1 MTRIVTSTYRYKRPP
16 RRKKAMA
23 LAVPQI
29 VAIPRKRG
37 RKVIAPPA
45 EAATSPHHAEK
56 LRVEPPANDGR
67 KSAIVTIVSRKRSRL
82 RRIEQAL
89 ARRASSGDSSE

>member
-16 RRKKAMA
+16 RRKKAVA
-23 LAVPQI
+23 LAGPQI
-29 VAIPRKRG
+29 VAIPRKQRS
-37 RKVIAPPA
+37 KIAGEMSP
-45 EAATSPHHAEK
+45 ATSAHRGQK
-56 LRVEPPANDGR
+56 LTAEPPANDDR
-67 KSAIVTIVSRKRSRL
+67 KSAIVTTVSRKRSRL